1 MSDSGSGSTPSME
14 EEVVDV
20 DMVEGALEAM
30 VEETVVVVTG
40 AVKEEL
46 EMKKLLMV
54 GTLVI
59 KIDSSIMN
67 NWKICPVVQC
77 TR

>member
-1 MSDSGSGSTPSME
+1 ME

-67 NWKICPVVQC
+67 NCKICPVVQC